1 MGSTGVTP
9 GLSRSTIAVQEV
21 TGSHVLT
28 VDGYTKTKCLAA
40 GQFFRSV
47 TFAAAGYQWSIKYY
61 PNGCT
66 AEDAGYIS
74 LFLELD
80 QTTLTAPDVKARY
93 SFSLLD
99 TKGKPVTSYS
109 YISRS
114 TYSFFKGSPSRGW
127 YQFIKAKV
135 LEQSAYLCKDSFRV
149 WIDITVL
156 KETARYQEEA
166 AAAPPTATR
175 FVEVP
180 PRNIDR
186 HLSHLLLSGE
196 GADVTFE
203 VGEETVLA
211 HRNILSARSPVFQAE
226 LFGPARGNNAMVFV
240 WVEGIEAKVFRAM
253 LHFVYTDSLP
263 GEVEDNNETMK
274 AMVWDLL
281 VAADRYGL
289 ERLKLICEDKLCDC
303 IDVSTIGTVFVLA
316 ERHDCHG
323 LKKACIEFLMSGS
336 NLEAAIVSGG
346 FGHLANSC
354 PSVLEELLAI
364 FALSVPCSS

>member
-1 MGSTGVTP
+1 MGGTGATP
-9 GLSRSTIAVQEV
+9 ALSRSTIAVQEV

-28 VDGYTKTKCLAA
+28 VDGYTKTKCLTT
-40 GQFFRSV
+40 GQFFRSA
-47 TFAAAGYQWSIKYY
+47 TFAAAGYRWSVKYY
-61 PNGCT
+61 PNGCS
-66 AEDAGYIS
+66 ADDANYIS
-74 LFLELD
+74 LFLVLD
-80 QTTLTAPDVKARY
+80 QTTLTVTAPDVKARY

-99 TKGKPVTSYS
+99 SKGKPVTSCT
-109 YISRS
+109 SRS
-114 TYSFFKGSPSRGW
+114 TYSFFKGSLSMGS

-149 WIDITVL
+149 RIDITVL

-166 AAAPPTATR
+166 TAAPPTATR

-196 GADVTFE
+196 GADITFE

-211 HRNILSARSPVFQAE
+211 HRNILSARSPVFKTE

-263 GEVEDNNETMK
+263 AEVEDNNETFK
-274 AMVWDLL
+274 AMAWGLL
-281 VAADRYGL
+281 VAADRYGV

-303 IDVSTIGTVFVLA
+303 IDVSTAGKVMALA

-323 LKKACIEFLMSGS
+323 LKKACMEFLMSGS
-336 NLEAAIVSGG
+336 NLKAAIVSGG
-346 FGHLANSC
+346 FGHLTNSC